1 MEYIRLK
8 NIKDENWNKVWQI
21 YEESF
26 PHYELRN
33 IKEQKDAMKDKEFFC
48 TYVKEDDKVVGII
61 FYWEW
66 EQFRYI
72 EHFAVNINL
81 RGGGYGSKILEEI
94 CNDDKITILEIDPV
108 VDEISER
115 RLVFYE
121 RLGFKMN
128 KFNHLHPPYKKGDK
142 GHKLKVLSYERII
155 SENQFDGFK
164 NFLENHVMKY
174 SE

>member
-1 MEYIRLK
+1 MDFIRLK
-8 NIKDENWNKVWQI
+8 NINDENWNKIWEI

-26 PHYELRN
+26 PKHELRN
-33 IKEQKDAMKDKEFFC
+33 IKEQKEAMN
-48 TYVKEDDKVVGII
+48 DDEETVVGII
-61 FYWEW
+61 FYWEL

-72 EHFAVNINL
+72 EHFAVNPNL
-81 RGGGYGSKILEEI
+81 RGGGYGSKILEKI

-155 SENQFDGFK
+155 SENQFDGF
-164 NFLENHVMKY
+164 
-174 SE
+174 

>member
-1 MEYIRLK
+1 MDFIRLK
-8 NIKDENWNKVWQI
+8 NINDENWNKIWRI

-26 PHYELRN
+26 PKHELRN
-33 IKEQKDAMKDKEFFC
+33 IKEQKEAMNDDEFFC
-48 TYVKEDDKVVGII
+48 VYAKEEETVVGII

-72 EHFAVNINL
+72 EHFAVNPNL

-128 KFNHLHPPYKKGDK
+128 KFNHLHPPYKNGDK
-142 GHKLKVLSYERII
+142 GHKLKVLSYKCII
-155 SENQFDGFK
+155 SENQFSDFK